1 MYEPI
6 ALPAD
11 FDGVDMLAV
20 AATLAQPC
28 SRCGHKHS
36 GGVIVRDGS
45 VLCQHCGFNS
55 QARVAAKLKH
65 RRRAAAKVKR
75 ERRAA
80 AKRPERMRGL
90 PFSSSSR
97 SRGRTRAPRRR
108 VGTSRHCGRAPPGD
122 DGGGAEPPGP
132 RSGGVRVLERWRRP

>member
-65 RRRAAAKVKR
+65 RRRAAAKAKR
-75 ERRAA
+75 ERRAR
-80 AKRPERMRGL
+80 AKRPERVRVIMPMPTSTRR
-90 PFSSSSR
+90 PR
-97 SRGRTRAPRRR
+97 EHRAAPHGRDGGTR
-108 VGTSRHCGRAPPGD
+108 D
-122 DGGGAEPPGP
+122 DGGGDGDSDGGGGEPPPP
-132 RSGGVRVLERWRRP
+132 RSGAPFSGRVSA